1 MLMPVESGREKMQP
15 RSPTKLLEHVRTQAR
30 LRARLGVPV
39 CLLMLLCLWHWGP
52 SSSTIGP
59 IHIVPVFAL
68 HLVYNLG
75 LLHVTRSAS
84 RCDPRH
90 VATFTAVM
98 DPVLLSAGLMLMN
111 QIGQIFACF
120 YLFTILGFGF
130 RIGIAAMHVCQL
142 ASIGAFSVMALLNPS
157 WHAYPVAVISILLFL
172 GIVPLYA
179 KALITRLQFARRH
192 AESESQAKTRLLAT
206 VSHELRTPL
215 TGIVSCAHLMQEES
229 ADPQV
234 RKRADTVLTLS
245 AELLAQI
252 NDLLDSAK
260 YGADTLRLAHQSFS
274 MAEVAEHLRCTLG
287 PIALAKGIALRI
299 TVDERMPALLN
310 GDMPMLCRALMNLG
324 GNAVK
329 FTDRGEV
336 NINFTLLGYRPGA
349 CHIMCSCQDTGIG
362 IDTAMHQKIFE
373 PFFQASGGADRKYS
387 GTGLGMSIARDI
399 VIRMGGEI
407 HVSSMPG
414 RGSLFEFAI
423 WLDKANTAETGSH
436 KAGPTGI
443 VRNKRILLADDNAT
457 NLMLTCALLERDGH
471 HVLTASSGQEAVR
484 LLSSKEIDLALLDF
498 NMGDIDGATA
508 LQIYRFGKLSPAP
521 AYILT
526 ADNTSATT
534 RRLIDS
540 GAAGVLHKPISLEAL
555 RRAVSQQFCAD
566 AACATASQEN
576 PIDWIDNT
584 VIANLKELGSNDD
597 FVARVVNTALAD
609 IRLLSNDL
617 TAALK
622 KLDLPSVLDKAHA
635 IKGIAVSVGA
645 VRLAALAARMS
656 QMEQP
661 GIEQDRLAL
670 ITEIAEVTMQSMQA
684 LRGVVQSP
692 AN

>member
-1 MLMPVESGREKMQP
+1 MQP
-15 RSPTKLLEHVRTQAR
+15 RSHTKLLDHVRTQAR
-30 LRARLGVPV
+30 VRARLGMPV
-39 CLLMLLCLWHWGP
+39 CLLMLLFLWHWGP
-52 SSSTIGP
+52 SSPDIGP
-59 IHIVPVFAL
+59 VQIIPVFAL

-84 RCDPRH
+84 RCDPHH
-90 VATFTAVM
+90 VAMFTAVM

-157 WHAYPVAVISILLFL
+157 WHANPITVISVLLFL

-179 KALITRLQFARRH
+179 KALITRLQFARQH
-192 AESESQAKTRLLAT
+192 AESESQVKTRLLAT

-215 TGIVSCAHLMQEES
+215 TGIVSCAQLMQEES
-229 ADPQV
+229 VDLQV
-234 RKRADTVLTLS
+234 RRRADTVLTLS

-260 YGADTLRLAHQSFS
+260 YGADTLRLAHQPFS

-287 PIALAKGIALRI
+287 PIALAKAIALRI
-299 TVDERMPALLN
+299 TVDERMPAFFI

-329 FTDRGEV
+329 FTDQGEV
-336 NINFTLLGYRPGA
+336 NINFTIIGYRPGA
-349 CHIMCSCQDTGIG
+349 CHIMCSCEDTGIG

-373 PFFQASGGADRKYS
+373 PFFQASAGANRKYG

-399 VIRMGGEI
+399 VNRMGGEI
-407 HVSSMPG
+407 HVSSTPG

-423 WLDKANTAETGSH
+423 WLNTPNTA
-436 KAGPTGI
+436 KADAPRPGPTGI

-484 LLSSKEIDLALLDF
+484 LLSSTEIDLAFLDF

-508 LQIYRFGKLSPAP
+508 LQIYRFGKLAPAP
-521 AYILT
+521 TYVLT

-540 GAAGVLHKPISLEAL
+540 GAAGVLHKPISLETL

-566 AACATASQEN
+566 AERATVPQEN
-576 PIDWIDNT
+576 LIDWIDDT

-597 FVARVVNTALAD
+597 GFVSRVVNTALTD

-622 KLDLPSVLDKAHA
+622 LQDLPSVLDKAHA
-635 IKGIAVSVGA
+635 IKGVAVSVGA

-661 GIEQDRLAL
+661 GIQQNRLAL

>member
-1 MLMPVESGREKMQP
+1 MQP

-52 SSSTIGP
+52 SSPNIGA
-59 IHIVPVFAL
+59 IHIVPVFAV

-142 ASIGAFSVMALLNPS
+142 ASIGAFSAMALLNPS

-215 TGIVSCAHLMQEES
+215 TGIVSCAQLMQEES
-229 ADPQV
+229 VDPQV

-245 AELLAQI
+245 AELLVQI

-260 YGADTLRLAHQSFS
+260 YGADTLGLAHQSFS
-274 MAEVAEHLRCTLG
+274 MADVAEHLRCTLG

-299 TVDERMPALLN
+299 KVDERMPALFM

-329 FTDRGEV
+329 FTDQGEV

-349 CHIMCSCQDTGIG
+349 CHILCSCQDTGIG

-373 PFFQASGGADRKYS
+373 PFFQASGGANRKYS

-399 VIRMGGEI
+399 VSRMGGEI

-414 RGSLFEFAI
+414 QGSLFEFAI
-423 WLDKANTAETGSH
+423 WLDKANTADSGIH

-471 HVLTASSGQEAVR
+471 RVLTASSGQEAVR
-484 LLSSKEIDLALLDF
+484 LLSSTEIDLALLDF

-508 LQIYRFGKLSPAP
+508 LQIYRFGKVSPAP

-566 AACATASQEN
+566 TACATTSEEN
-576 PIDWIDNT
+576 PIDWVDNT

-622 KLDLPSVLDKAHA
+622 KQDLPSVLDKAHA

-684 LRGVVQSP
+684 LRGVVQSA

>member
-15 RSPTKLLEHVRTQAR
+15 RSHTKLLEHVRTQAR

-215 TGIVSCAHLMQEES
+215 TGIVSCAQLMQEES

-498 NMGDIDGATA
+498 NMGDIDGANA

-540 GAAGVLHKPISLEAL
+540 GAARVLHKPISLEAL

-622 KLDLPSVLDKAHA
+622 KQDLPSVLDKAHA

-661 GIEQDRLAL
+661 SIEQDRLAL

>member
-1 MLMPVESGREKMQP
+1 MQP

-215 TGIVSCAHLMQEES
+215 TGIVSCAQLMQEES
-229 ADPQV
+229 TDPQV

-622 KLDLPSVLDKAHA
+622 KQDLPSVLDKAHA

>member
-1 MLMPVESGREKMQP
+1 MQP

-215 TGIVSCAHLMQEES
+215 TGIVSCAQLMQEES

-622 KLDLPSVLDKAHA
+622 KQDLPSVLDKAHA

>member
-1 MLMPVESGREKMQP
+1 MQP
-15 RSPTKLLEHVRTQAR
+15 RSHTKLSDHVRTQAR

-39 CLLMLLCLWHWGP
+39 CLLMLLFLWHWGP
-52 SSSTIGP
+52 SSPDIGP
-59 IHIVPVFAL
+59 LQIVPVFAL

-142 ASIGAFSVMALLNPS
+142 ASIGAFSVMVLLNPS
-157 WHAYPVAVISILLFL
+157 WHPYPVAVISVLLFL
-172 GIVPLYA
+172 AIVPLYA
-179 KALITRLQFARRH
+179 KALITRLHFARQH

-215 TGIVSCAHLMQEES
+215 TGIVSCAQLMHEES
-229 ADPQV
+229 DDSQV

-260 YGADTLRLAHQSFS
+260 YGADTLRLAHQPFS
-274 MAEVAEHLRCTLG
+274 MADVAEHLRCTLG
-287 PIALAKGIALRI
+287 PIALAKAIALHI
-299 TVDERMPALLN
+299 TVDERMPAPLI
-310 GDMPMLCRALMNLG
+310 GDMPMLCRALMNIG

-329 FTDRGEV
+329 FTDQGEV
-336 NINFTLLGYRPGA
+336 NIKFTLLGYRPGA
-349 CHIMCSCQDTGIG
+349 CHIMCRCEDTGIG

-373 PFFQASGGADRKYS
+373 PFFQASAGANRKHG

-399 VIRMGGEI
+399 VSRMGGAI
-407 HVSSMPG
+407 HLSSTPG

-423 WLDKANTAETGSH
+423 WLDTANAVETSAPKSGL
-436 KAGPTGI
+436 AGI
-443 VRNKRILLADDNAT
+443 VHNKCILLADDNAT

-471 HVLTASSGQEAVR
+471 HVITASSGQEAVR
-484 LLSSKEIDLALLDF
+484 LLGSTKIDLAFLDF

-508 LQIYRFGKLSPAP
+508 LQIYRFGKLTPAP

-534 RRLIDS
+534 RRLLDC

-555 RRAVSQQFCAD
+555 RRAVSQQCSVD
-566 AACATASQEN
+566 AAGASLSRASQT
-576 PIDWIDNT
+576 DWIDNA
-584 VIANLKELGSNDD
+584 VIANLKELDSNDD
-597 FVARVVNTALAD
+597 FVARVVNTALTD
-609 IRLLSNDL
+609 IRSLSNEL

-622 KLDLPSVLDKAHA
+622 KQDLPSVLDKAHA

-661 GIEQDRLAL
+661 GTERDRLAL

>member
-15 RSPTKLLEHVRTQAR
+15 RSHTKLLEHVRTQAR

-52 SSSTIGP
+52 SSPNVGP

-142 ASIGAFSVMALLNPS
+142 ASIGAFSLMALLNPS

-215 TGIVSCAHLMQEES
+215 TGIVSCAQLMQEES
-229 ADPQV
+229 VDPQV

-245 AELLAQI
+245 AELLVQI

-260 YGADTLRLAHQSFS
+260 YGADTLGLAHQSFS
-274 MAEVAEHLRCTLG
+274 MADVAEHLRCTLG

-299 TVDERMPALLN
+299 KVDERMPALFM

-329 FTDRGEV
+329 FTDEGEV
-336 NINFTLLGYRPGA
+336 NISFTLLGYRPGA
-349 CHIMCSCQDTGIG
+349 CHILCSCQDTGIG

-373 PFFQASGGADRKYS
+373 PFFQASGGANRKYG

-399 VIRMGGEI
+399 VSRMGGEI

-414 RGSLFEFAI
+414 QGSLFEFAI
-423 WLDKANTAETGSH
+423 WLDKANTADSGIH

-471 HVLTASSGQEAVR
+471 RVLTASSGQEAVR
-484 LLSSKEIDLALLDF
+484 LLSSTEIDLALLDF

-508 LQIYRFGKLSPAP
+508 LQIYRFGKVSPAP

-526 ADNTSATT
+526 ADNSSATT

-555 RRAVSQQFCAD
+555 RRAISQQFCAD
-566 AACATASQEN
+566 AACATTSEEN

-622 KLDLPSVLDKAHA
+622 KQDLPSVLDKAHA

-684 LRGVVQSP
+684 LRGVVQSA

>member
-1 MLMPVESGREKMQP
+1 
-15 RSPTKLLEHVRTQAR
+15 
-30 LRARLGVPV
+30 
-39 CLLMLLCLWHWGP
+39 MLLFLWHWGT
-52 SSSTIGP
+52 SSPNIGP
-59 IHIVPVFAL
+59 FQIIPVFAL

-75 LLHVTRSAS
+75 LLHVTRAAS

-142 ASIGAFSVMALLNPS
+142 ASIAAFSVMALLNPS
-157 WHAYPVAVISILLFL
+157 WHSYPVAAISVLLFL

-215 TGIVSCAHLMQEES
+215 TGIVSCAQLMQEES
-229 ADPQV
+229 VDPQV

-245 AELLAQI
+245 AELLSQI

-260 YGADTLRLAHQSFS
+260 YGADTLRLAHQLFS
-274 MAEVAEHLRCTLG
+274 MADVAEHLRCTLG
-287 PIALAKGIALRI
+287 PIALAKGITLRI
-299 TVDERMPALLN
+299 TVDERMPDFLM

-329 FTDRGEV
+329 FTDLGEV
-336 NINFTLLGYRPGA
+336 NINLALLDHRPGA

-362 IDTAMHQKIFE
+362 IDTAIHHKIFE
-373 PFFQASGGADRKYS
+373 PFFQASAGANRQYS

-399 VIRMGGEI
+399 VSRMGGEI
-407 HVSSMPG
+407 RVSSMPG

-423 WLDKANTAETGSH
+423 WLDTANKVETGAP
-436 KAGPTGI
+436 KPGPTAI

-484 LLSSKEIDLALLDF
+484 LLGSAEIDLAFLDF

-508 LQIYRFGKLSPAP
+508 LQIYGFGKLAPAP
-521 AYILT
+521 TYILT

-555 RRAVSQQFCAD
+555 RRAISQQFCAD
-566 AACATASQEN
+566 AERATASQDS
-576 PIDWIDNT
+576 PTDWIDNT
-584 VIANLKELGSNDD
+584 VIANLKELSSNDD
-597 FVARVVNTALAD
+597 FLARVVNTALTD
-609 IRLLSNDL
+609 LRLLSNDL

-622 KLDLPSVLDKAHA
+622 KQDLRLVLDKAHA

-645 VRLAALAARMS
+645 VRLAALASRMS

-670 ITEIAEVTMQSMQA
+670 ITEIAEVTLQSMQA
-684 LRGVVQSP
+684 LHGVVQSA

>member
-1 MLMPVESGREKMQP
+1 MQP
-15 RSPTKLLEHVRTQAR
+15 RSHTKMSDHVRTQAR
-30 LRARLGVPV
+30 LRARLGGPV
-39 CLLMLLCLWHWGP
+39 CLLMLLFLWHWGP
-52 SSSTIGP
+52 ASPNIGP
-59 IHIVPVFAL
+59 AQIVPVFAL

-75 LLHVTRSAS
+75 LLYVTRSAS

-142 ASIGAFSVMALLNPS
+142 ASIGAFSMMALLNPS
-157 WHAYPVAVISILLFL
+157 WHPYPVAVISVLLFL
-172 GIVPLYA
+172 AIVPLYA
-179 KALITRLQFARRH
+179 KALITRLHFARQH

-215 TGIVSCAHLMQEES
+215 TGIVSCAQLMQEES
-229 ADPQV
+229 DDPQV

-260 YGADTLRLAHQSFS
+260 YGADTLRLAHQPFS
-274 MAEVAEHLRCTLG
+274 MADVAEHLRCTLG

-299 TVDERMPALLN
+299 TVDDRIPALLI

-329 FTDRGEV
+329 FTDQGEV
-336 NINFTLLGYRPGA
+336 ILNFTLLECRPGA

-373 PFFQASGGADRKYS
+373 PFFQASGGANWKYS

-399 VIRMGGEI
+399 VSRMGAEI
-407 HVSSMPG
+407 HVSSSPG

-423 WLDKANTAETGSH
+423 WLDKANTPETRFQ
-436 KAGPTGI
+436 KASPTGI
-443 VRNKRILLADDNAT
+443 VHNKRILLADDNAT

-471 HVLTASSGQEAVR
+471 HVITASSGQEAVR
-484 LLSSKEIDLALLDF
+484 LLSSIKIDLAFLDF

-508 LQIYRFGKLSPAP
+508 LQIYRFGKLAP
-521 AYILT
+521 GPTYILT

-555 RRAVSQQFCAD
+555 RRAVSQQFPAD
-566 AACATASQEN
+566 AAGAATSPEN
-576 PIDWIDNT
+576 QIAWIDNT
-584 VIANLKELGSNDD
+584 VIASLKELGSNDD
-597 FVARVVNTALAD
+597 FVTRVVNTALTD
-609 IRLLSNDL
+609 IRSLSNDL

-622 KLDLPSVLDKAHA
+622 KQDLPSVLDKAHA

-670 ITEIAEVTMQSMQA
+670 ITEIADVTMQSMQA

>member
-1 MLMPVESGREKMQP
+1 
-15 RSPTKLLEHVRTQAR
+15 
-30 LRARLGVPV
+30 
-39 CLLMLLCLWHWGP
+39 
-52 SSSTIGP
+52 
-59 IHIVPVFAL
+59 
-68 HLVYNLG
+68 
-75 LLHVTRSAS
+75 
-84 RCDPRH
+84 
-90 VATFTAVM
+90 
-98 DPVLLSAGLMLMN
+98 
-111 QIGQIFACF
+111 
-120 YLFTILGFGF
+120 
-130 RIGIAAMHVCQL
+130 
-142 ASIGAFSVMALLNPS
+142 
-157 WHAYPVAVISILLFL
+157 
-172 GIVPLYA
+172 
-179 KALITRLQFARRH
+179 
-192 AESESQAKTRLLAT
+192 
-206 VSHELRTPL
+206 
-215 TGIVSCAHLMQEES
+215 
-229 ADPQV
+229 
-234 RKRADTVLTLS
+234 
-245 AELLAQI
+245 
-252 NDLLDSAK
+252 
-260 YGADTLRLAHQSFS
+260 
-274 MAEVAEHLRCTLG
+274 
-287 PIALAKGIALRI
+287 
-299 TVDERMPALLN
+299 
-310 GDMPMLCRALMNLG
+310 
-324 GNAVK
+324 
-329 FTDRGEV
+329 
-336 NINFTLLGYRPGA
+336 
-349 CHIMCSCQDTGIG
+349 
-362 IDTAMHQKIFE
+362 MHQKIFE
-373 PFFQASGGADRKYS
+373 PFFQASAGANRKYS

-399 VIRMGGEI
+399 VSRMGGEI

-414 RGSLFEFAI
+414 QGSLFEFAI
-423 WLDKANTAETGSH
+423 WLDKANTADSGIH

-471 HVLTASSGQEAVR
+471 RVLTASSGQEAVR
-484 LLSSKEIDLALLDF
+484 LLSSTEIDLALLDF

-508 LQIYRFGKLSPAP
+508 LQIYRFGKVSPAP

-526 ADNTSATT
+526 ADNSSATT

-566 AACATASQEN
+566 AARATASQDN

-622 KLDLPSVLDKAHA
+622 KQDLPSVLDKAHA

>member
-1 MLMPVESGREKMQP
+1 MQP
-15 RSPTKLLEHVRTQAR
+15 RSHTKLSEHVRTQAR

-39 CLLMLLCLWHWGP
+39 CLLMLLFLWHWGP
-52 SSSTIGP
+52 SSPGIGP
-59 IHIVPVFAL
+59 AQIVPVFAL

-130 RIGIAAMHVCQL
+130 RIGIAAMHICQL
-142 ASIGAFSVMALLNPS
+142 ASIGAFSVMAWLNPS
-157 WHAYPVAVISILLFL
+157 WHSYPVAIISVLLFL
-172 GIVPLYA
+172 AIVPLYA
-179 KALITRLQFARRH
+179 KALITRLHFARQH

-215 TGIVSCAHLMQEES
+215 TGIVSCAQLMQEES
-229 ADPQV
+229 DDPQV
-234 RKRADTVLTLS
+234 ARRADTVLALS

-260 YGADTLRLAHQSFS
+260 YGADALPLAHQPFS
-274 MAEVAEHLRCTLG
+274 MADVAAHLRCTLG
-287 PIALAKGIALRI
+287 PIALAKSIALHI
-299 TVDERMPALLN
+299 TVDRHLPALFI
-310 GDMPMLCRALMNLG
+310 GDMPMLCRALMNIG

-329 FTDRGEV
+329 FTDEGEV
-336 NINFTLLGYRPGA
+336 KIRFTLLGCRPGG
-349 CHIMCSCQDTGIG
+349 CNILCSCEDTGIG

-373 PFFQASGGADRKYS
+373 PFFQACGGVNRRHG

-399 VIRMGGEI
+399 VSRMGGDI
-407 HVSSMPG
+407 HVSSTPG

-423 WLDKANTAETGSH
+423 WLDTADTAETGIRRP
-436 KAGPTGI
+436 GPESI
-443 VRNKRILLADDNAT
+443 VHNKCILLADDNAT

-471 HVLTASSGQEAVR
+471 HVITASSGQEAVH
-484 LLSSKEIDLALLDF
+484 LLGSTKIDLAFLDF

-508 LQIYRFGKLSPAP
+508 LQIYRFGKLAPAP

-534 RRLIDS
+534 RRLIDC

-555 RRAVSQQFCAD
+555 RRAVSQQFSAD
-566 AACATASQEN
+566 AAGASSAQTSQV
-576 PIDWIDNT
+576 DWLDDT
-584 VIANLKELGSNDD
+584 VIANLKELDSNDN
-597 FVARVVNTALAD
+597 FVARVVNTALMD
-609 IRLLSNDL
+609 IRSLSNDL

-622 KLDLPSVLDKAHA
+622 EQDLPSMLDKAHA

-656 QMEQP
+656 RMEQP
-661 GIEQDRLAL
+661 GLERDRMAL
-670 ITEIAEVTMQSMQA
+670 ITEIDEVTVQSMQA
-684 LRGVVQSP
+684 LRGVVQSA

>member
-1 MLMPVESGREKMQP
+1 MQP

-215 TGIVSCAHLMQEES
+215 TGIVSCAQLMQEES

-471 HVLTASSGQEAVR
+471 HVLTASSGQEAVG

-622 KLDLPSVLDKAHA
+622 KQDLPSVLDKAHA

-661 GIEQDRLAL
+661 SIEQDRLAL